1 MSGTTTN
8 IYEKEDHSQ
17 VKSEVAVLKNAMD
30 NVNKNMNDFD
40 LRNTADH
47 NAMRVLYKEG
57 NDGIK
62 QILKDSLE
70 EIRRDKADK
79 YTEDKIK
86 DIESNITWIVRA
98 IFGMIIS
105 IVVAVIIG
113 FLTKK
118 I

>member
-1 MSGTTTN
+1 MSETTTN
-8 IYEKEDHSQ
+8 IYGQEEHSQ

-62 QILKDSLE
+62 QILKDSLD

-79 YTEDKIK
+79 YTEEKIK
-86 DIESNITWIVRA
+86 DIESNITWIVRSIIA
-98 IFGMIIS
+98 MFIS
-105 IVVAVIIG
+105 IGVALIIG